1 MAFIKNEIKNNSID
15 KFIGVFKP
23 KAKIQITP
31 FEFGEIFIFVL
42 KV

>member
-1 MAFIKNEIKNNSID
+1 MKEKIRA
-15 KFIGVFKP
+15 FKP

-31 FEFGEIFIFVL
+31 FEFGGIFIFVL

>member
-1 MAFIKNEIKNNSID
+1 MKEKIILLIK
-15 KFIGVFKP
+15 FMCAFKP

-31 FEFGEIFIFVL
+31 FEFGGNVIFVL

>member
-1 MAFIKNEIKNNSID
+1 MKEKIILLIK
-15 KFIGVFKP
+15 FLGVFKP

>member
-1 MAFIKNEIKNNSID
+1 MKEKIILSI

-23 KAKIQITP
+23 KATIQITP
-31 FEFGEIFIFVL
+31 FEFGEIFIFVP

>member
-1 MAFIKNEIKNNSID
+1 MKEKIIISIIFMCAFE
-15 KFIGVFKP
+15 P

-31 FEFGEIFIFVL
+31 FEFGGNVIFVL